1 MSFIFFL
8 QLDIRL
14 RLMNRWKNHV
24 APTVRSELRNTILID
39 PMRDPVT
46 SEETWVYGTRL
57 STVILVRR
65 DGSVLFI
72 ERDIWKLDSEGQIQK
87 GDWPK
92 GDRVHSFQLASRD
105 S

>member
-1 MSFIFFL
+1 
-8 QLDIRL
+8 
-14 RLMNRWKNHV
+14 MNRWKNHV

-46 SEETWVYGTRL
+46 FEETWVYGTRL